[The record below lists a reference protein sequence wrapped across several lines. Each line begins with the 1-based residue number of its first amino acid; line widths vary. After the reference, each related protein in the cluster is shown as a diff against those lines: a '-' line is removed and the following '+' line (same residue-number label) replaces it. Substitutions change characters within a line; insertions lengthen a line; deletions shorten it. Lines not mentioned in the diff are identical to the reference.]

1 MNKKTVLITGASS
14 GIGRATAVE
23 LNNKGYSVYAAARR
37 MDKLRELEKL
47 GIHPVQLDVANDG
60 SIVSCVKAILA
71 KEGTGNTRFVAE
83 AVSNTLDADIEEIKP
98 SANISTTGV
107 GYVVMG
113 LRQLLSQPEPKI
125 EPLKSY
131 LSEYDTVIIGTPVW
145 SYTFSSPIRTF
156 LKSYDLTG
164 KNAALFCT
172 HAGDKGQTFE
182 NMSQALSG
190 CSIIGDHEFYAPLR
204 DKVKTES
211 EARTWSSSM
220 LR

>member
-1 MNKKTVLITGASS
+1 MKTLVLYYSS
-14 GIGRATAVE
+14 
-23 LNNKGYSVYAAARR
+23 
-37 MDKLRELEKL
+37 
-47 GIHPVQLDVANDG
+47 
-60 SIVSCVKAILA
+60 
-71 KEGTGNTRFVAE
+71 TGNTRFVAE
-83 AVSNTLDADIEEIKP
+83 AVANTLGADIEEIKP
-98 SANISTTGV
+98 SANISPTGV

-131 LSEYDTVIIGTPVW
+131 LSEYDTVVIGTPVW

-172 HAGDKGQTFE
+172 HAGDKGKTFE

-190 CSIIGDHEFYAPLR
+190 CSIIGEHEFYAPLR

-211 EARTWSSSM
+211 EARTWSSSI